1 MNGSKGPPAL
11 CGCGQ
16 TPLFCLIRATRYP
29 SAQTPKQENTCAHGP
44 WSRTGSRC
52 KEIELP
58 TPEPKGTEVLLE
70 VTHCGVCHSDLHIWE
85 GYYDVGGG
93 QKMSLVD
100 RGVTLPLAMGH
111 EIVGRV
117 VKLGPDAKGVK
128 VGDLR
133 IVFPWLGCGTC
144 EKCLAEDDNMCA
156 VAARSLGVYPN
167 GGYGTHVIAP
177 HPRHLVDPGT
187 LDPAVAATYACSGIT
202 VYSAIKKAMPL
213 TPTQAIVLV
222 GAGGL
227 GLNAIA
233 VLKALKHQ
241 NIISVDISA
250 GKARSGAE
258 GRRAQGGGR
267 QRRGPG
273 RSPSASSEAAGGP
286 VLAVIDLVN
295 GTATARFAFGALRK
309 GGKLIQV
316 GLFGGELMLPLP
328 IMAIRA
334 LTVQGSYVGNPKELR
349 ELVKLAQDGDASG
362 AAGRH
367 GAAEP
372 GLRRADAPARRQGHR
387 PAGPEGGGAWHER
400 RRSPH
405 ARSS

>member
-1 MNGSKGPPAL
+1 MRAWAVIENGK
-11 CGCGQ
+11 
-16 TPLFCLIRATRYP
+16 PL
-29 SAQTPKQENTCAHGP
+29 
-44 WSRTGSRC
+44 

-117 VKLGPDAKGVK
+117 VKLGPDATGVK

-144 EKCLAEDDNMCA
+144 ATCLAEEDNMCT
-156 VAARSLGVYPN
+156 VAARSLGVYQN
-167 GGYGTHVIAP
+167 GGYGTHVVAP
-177 HPRHLVDPGT
+177 HPRHLVDLGS

-202 VYSAIKKAMPL
+202 VFSGIKKAMATAGY
-213 TPTQAIVLV
+213 TPNEAIVLV

-241 NIISVDISA
+241 NILSIDISA
-250 GKARSGAE
+250 EKRAAALKAGAHKVVDGSGE
-258 GRRAQGGGR
+258 GVTKRII
-267 QRRGPG
+267 
-273 RSPSASSEAAGGP
+273 EAAGGP
-286 VLAVIDLVN
+286 VLAVVDLVN
-295 GTATARFAFGALRK
+295 GTATARFAFAALRK
-309 GGKLIQV
+309 GGKLVQV

-349 ELVKLAQDGDASG
+349 ELVKLAQDGTL
-362 AAGRH
+362 
-367 GAAEP
+367 EP
-372 GLRRADAPARRQGHR
+372 LPVETVPQNQADAALMRLRDGKVTGR
-387 PAGPEGGGAWHER
+387 LVLKAEA
-400 RRSPH
+400 
-405 ARSS
+405 A

>member
-1 MNGSKGPPAL
+1 MRAWAVVENG
-11 CGCGQ
+11 Q
-16 TPLFCLIRATRYP
+16 PL
-29 SAQTPKQENTCAHGP
+29 
-44 WSRTGSRC
+44 

-93 QKMSLVD
+93 QKMSLKD
-100 RGVTLPLAMGH
+100 RGVALPLAMGH

-117 VKLGPDAKGVK
+117 AKLGPDATGVK

-133 IVFPWLGCGTC
+133 IVYPWLGCGTC
-144 EKCLAEDDNMCA
+144 ETCLSEEDNMCV
-156 VAARSLGVYPN
+156 VAARSLGVYQN

-213 TPTQAIVLV
+213 PPDEAVVLV

-233 VLKALKHQ
+233 VLRALGHR
-241 NIISVDISA
+241 NIVSVDIDPVKLEASA
-250 GKARSGAE
+250 KAGATKAVA
-258 GRRAQGGGR
+258 GARDGVT
-267 QRRGPG
+267 QRIVD
-273 RSPSASSEAAGGP
+273 ACGGP
-286 VLAVIDLVN
+286 ALAVIDLVN
-295 GTATARFAFGALRK
+295 GTTTARFAFGALRK
-309 GGKLIQV
+309 GGRLIQV

-334 LTVQGSYVGNPKELR
+334 LTVRGSYVGNPKELR
-349 ELVKLAQDGDASG
+349 ELVKLAQDGALAALPVATVPQADAHDALMRLRDG
-362 AAGRH
+362 KVTGR
-367 GAAEP
+367 
-372 GLRRADAPARRQGHR
+372 LVLRADAA
-387 PAGPEGGGAWHER
+387 
-400 RRSPH
+400 
-405 ARSS
+405 